1 MKKLILLI
9 LFIIPAQVSAL
20 NLFQIGIGLTSEIVT
35 LPGGGTITQYTYT
48 FNLENL
54 GPDPDEIFK
63 WEFSNGSSKWTTVG
77 TTVPEGW
84 TANAPSG
91 NKIMEMT
98 ANGSGS
104 MTRILVGETLPF
116 TWTFTIGSGPLPMTE
131 WGGSVHFQPVGSEGE
146 NVGETYKV
154 TTPVP
159 EPATLLL
166 MGFGLT
172 GLALY
177 RRFSKKINKN

>member
-20 NLFQIGIGLTSEIVT
+20 NLFQIGIGLTSAIVNNT
-35 LPGGGTITQYTYT
+35 TQYTYT

-63 WEFSNGSSKWTTVG
+63 WEFSNGSSMWTTVG
-77 TTVPEGW
+77 TTVPIGW

-104 MTRILVGETLPF
+104 LWRIPVGETLPF
-116 TWTFTIGSGPLPMTE
+116 TWTFTIGSGPLPTTE
-131 WGGSVHFQPVGSEGE
+131 FIGSVHFQPVDPVTGV
-146 NVGETYKV
+146 NVGITYKV